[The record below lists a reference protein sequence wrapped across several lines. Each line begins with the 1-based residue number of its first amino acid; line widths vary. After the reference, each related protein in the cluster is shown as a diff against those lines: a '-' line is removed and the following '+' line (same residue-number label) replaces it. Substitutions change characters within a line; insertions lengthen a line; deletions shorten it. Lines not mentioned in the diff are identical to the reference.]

1 MRKEFAMD
9 GLLKRLRFRTE
20 LWIRA
25 RLLPLQI
32 RDRSLS
38 AILRSAEPTATA
50 AYKGLEAGYIVRRVR
65 KSLRKPV
72 QMRDRRCLREGLL
85 AYRFLRQAGF
95 PAELVFAVDK
105 RNIHGSDPKAHCWVR
120 LDGAAILNPPEPDMT
135 TVLCHPSGAGPA
147 PLADP
152 SPSQA

>member
-1 MRKEFAMD
+1 FA
-9 GLLKRLRFRTE
+9 KRVRFRTE

-32 RDRSLS
+32 RGRNLS
-38 AILRSAEPTATA
+38 SILRSAEPA
-50 AYKGLEAGYIVRRVR
+50 AHGAYRGLEARYIVRRVR
-65 KSLRKPV
+65 KAVRRPV

-95 PAELVFAVDK
+95 APELVFGVDK
-105 RNIHGSDPKAHCWVR
+105 RNIHGPDPTAHCWIR

-135 TVLCHPSGAGPA
+135 AILYHPTGTGAAA
-147 PLADP
+147 PVEP

>member
-1 MRKEFAMD
+1 M
-9 GLLKRLRFRTE
+9 GSLLKRVRFRTE
-20 LWIRA
+20 LWVRA

-32 RDRSLS
+32 RRRSLS
-38 AILRSAEPTATA
+38 AILQSAEPAETVT
-50 AYKGLEAGYIVRRVR
+50 YRGLEAGYIVRRVR
-65 KSLRKPV
+65 KSLRRPI

-95 PAELVFAVDK
+95 LAELVFAVD
-105 RNIHGSDPKAHCWVR
+105 NSSMLGSDPKAHCWVR

-135 TVLCHPSGAGPA
+135 TILCHPSAAGPRSIA
-147 PLADP
+147 AA